1 MHDKRAHICGLRC
14 KCKLS
19 AELGQRFVEAEQ
31 AGGYEHG
38 TYRKQQF
45 ARLNP
50 LCDQCTKWR
59 RQQSADKQP
68 AGHDGECFQSDGQ
81 NEG

>member
-31 AGGYEHG
+31 AGRDQDNADREEQY
-38 TYRKQQF
+38 
-45 ARLNP
+45 AWLNTFG
-50 LCDQCTKWR
+50 DQGAEGGS
-59 RQQSADKQP
+59 QQSTD
-68 AGHDGECFQSDGQ
+68 
-81 NEG
+81 